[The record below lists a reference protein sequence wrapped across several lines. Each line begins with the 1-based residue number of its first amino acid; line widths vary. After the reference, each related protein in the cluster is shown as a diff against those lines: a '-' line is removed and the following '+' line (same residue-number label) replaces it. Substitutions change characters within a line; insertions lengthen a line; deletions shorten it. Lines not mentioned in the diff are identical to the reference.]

1 MNLKLKFNLGR
12 KRFSGKNTS
21 KSTNEALPAFIERQ
35 FADNEKFE
43 AQRRQFLDMNSF
55 LS

>member
-12 KRFSGKNTS
+12 KRFSGKTIAKVN
-21 KSTNEALPAFIERQ
+21 NEALPAFIERQ

-43 AQRRQFLDMNSF
+43 AQRRQFLDMNTF